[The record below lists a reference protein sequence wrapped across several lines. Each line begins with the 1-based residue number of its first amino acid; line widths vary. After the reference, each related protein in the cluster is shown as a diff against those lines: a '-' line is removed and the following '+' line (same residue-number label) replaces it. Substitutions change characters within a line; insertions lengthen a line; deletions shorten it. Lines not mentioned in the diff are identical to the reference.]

1 MNQLKQFKAI
11 IALRFL
17 LKRKIHSLCNDFFQK
32 LVGGG
37 GGDLPAEQYDLEL
50 GNSNY
55 QSKVKSQ
62 EVKNH
67 NPLCVRNNGL

>member
-1 MNQLKQFKAI
+1 MLAVMT
-11 IALRFL
+11 
-17 LKRKIHSLCNDFFQK
+17 FFQK

-62 EVKNH
+62 EVKK
-67 NPLCVRNNGL
+67 